1 MCPSFAMRPKSGEA
15 VTEKRGEERR
25 GEERKRYKLFE
36 SRVEAEGPEEER
48 SASAEAAAAEE
59 EDILSSEREKER
71 LGRMRERRAR
81 RGNFGI
87 QKSRATTAT
96 SILRHRSAARRRR
109 SFSMHQRATPLQI
122 RLPPLHSENKEGR
135 SRKKEREGGRKEGPF
150 GRLTVCSTSD
160 RPPLL
165 PSVRPTVLLSPLPF
179 GTAMPALPR
188 ESSFSDDEISV
199 GKSFSCRHAFH

>member
-96 SILRHRSAARRRR
+96 SILRHRSAPPFLLNASTCNSPTNPVTTT
-109 SFSMHQRATPLQI
+109 SFRKQRGKI
-122 RLPPLHSENKEGR
+122 EEE
-135 SRKKEREGGRKEGPF
+135 RKGGRKEG
-150 GRLTVCSTSD
+150 GAIWTAYC
-160 RPPLL
+160 LL
-165 PSVRPTVLLSPLPF
+165 HL
-179 GTAMPALPR
+179 
-188 ESSFSDDEISV
+188 
-199 GKSFSCRHAFH
+199 